1 MYLTVQIMVFTDFQ
15 IIYKVYIFLYYTLEN
30 FFNCC

>member
-15 IIYKVYIFLYYTLEN
+15 ITYKVYIFLYYTMEN
-30 FFNCC
+30 FSNCC